1 VPTQRTR
8 AENAQ
13 PGRGT
18 PAGGGELLRQWRQR
32 RRRSQLDLA
41 LDTGVSARHLS
52 FVETGRSQPSRGL
65 LLALAEQ
72 LEVPLR
78 ERNALMLA
86 AGYAPAY
93 AQSDLDSAQT
103 QVARDALE
111 HLLAGHE
118 PYPAVVLDRW
128 GDVVL
133 ANRAIGPLLEGVDPA
148 LLSPPINVY
157 RLSLHPDGLPP
168 RIHNRT
174 EWTAHLGHRLTR
186 LARLT
191 GDPRLA
197 VLLEEVRTYP
207 GVAPV
212 LDDYHEPA
220 SAELLLTLQM
230 SHPAGDL
237 LLHSTVTSFG
247 SPTTSPLPSS
257 PSSRSSPPTPA
268 PASSC
273 RDWPRPNPSL
283 HPATSPRSWRTND
296 RLRRCPPPLGHAR
309 R

>member
-1 VPTQRTR
+1 MFVTTQQTQTP
-8 AENAQ
+8 AVQ
-13 PGRGT
+13 PGRAT
-18 PAGGGELLRQWRQR
+18 PTSGGELLRQWRLL

-72 LEVPLR
+72 LDVPLR

-86 AGYAPAY
+86 AGYAPTY

-103 QVARDALE
+103 QVAREALE

-128 GDVVL
+128 GDLVL
-133 ANRAIGPLLEGVDPA
+133 ANRAIGPVLEGVDPA
-148 LLSPPINVY
+148 LLDPPINVY

-168 RIHNRT
+168 RIRNRT

-197 VLLEEVRTYP
+197 DLLAEVRTYP
-207 GVAPV
+207 DVAAA
-212 LDDYHEPA
+212 LDDYHEPVT
-220 SAELLLTLQM
+220 AELLLTLQLA
-230 SHPAGDL
+230 HPAGDL

-247 SPTTSPLPSS
+247 SPHDVTLSELTVESFF
-257 PSSRSSPPTPA
+257 PA
-268 PASSC
+268 DAHTRQLLQHLAEAESTGPAG
-273 RDWPRPNPSL
+273 D
-283 HPATSPRSWRTND
+283 H
-296 RLRRCPPPLGHAR
+296 
-309 R
+309 

>member
-78 ERNALMLA
+78 ERNALMVA

-168 RIHNRT
+168 RIRNRT

-212 LDDYHEPA
+212 LDD
-220 SAELLLTLQM
+220 
-230 SHPAGDL
+230 
-237 LLHSTVTSFG
+237 
-247 SPTTSPLPSS
+247 
-257 PSSRSSPPTPA
+257 
-268 PASSC
+268 
-273 RDWPRPNPSL
+273 
-283 HPATSPRSWRTND
+283 
-296 RLRRCPPPLGHAR
+296 
-309 R
+309 